1 MIKFAIKHIK
11 KRAQF
16 FKYCVGGGTA
26 FIVDFSLLYIFTEFL
41 GLWYLWSASAS
52 FIIAVY
58 VNYLI
63 QKFWT
68 FKSSGQ
74 RALRQFLV
82 FSAVQIVGLFINNT
96 TIYILVESFGRW
108 YMFSKAA
115 AAAIVLIWNFWA
127 SKMFVFNDKFLNQKA
142 QIIIAAEI
150 FPPDI
155 GGPATYTYRIAK
167 YLANQKINFKIICYA
182 TVIPKKSREEF
193 GRRVTRI
200 SSFLPLAIKYF
211 IYFINLFVL
220 SLSISAKVIYAQG
233 PVASGLPAVLVG
245 KILRKRVVIK
255 IVGDYGWEQARMFHA
270 SERSIDDW
278 QHQRVFKAQ
287 NSLINLKLKFI
298 CQVQKFVARQ
308 ANAIIVPSHYL
319 KNLVIAWGV
328 REQKIKVIYNA
339 VDFQFYELHSQ
350 KEAKEK
356 IKIDGDLILTVGRL
370 IPWKGMDTLI
380 SIMPEIKKINPC
392 FKLVIAGSG
401 SEEKNLKLL
410 IKDLKLTSS
419 VIMAG
424 RLSQQEMSKFYQ
436 ASSLFVLNSSYEG
449 LSHVILEAM
458 YYKLPII
465 ASAVGGNPEL
475 IQDDYNGCLVEY
487 NNKQAWLAAIKRL
500 WESNS
505 LRERFCSSP
514 LVKMDVFS
522 FDHMV
527 RDTIKILNF

>member
-1 MIKFAIKHIK
+1 MIKFAIKHLK

-16 FKYCVGGGTA
+16 LKYCVGGGTA

-41 GLWYLWSASAS
+41 GLWYLWSATAS
-52 FIIAVY
+52 FVIAVY

-74 RALRQFLV
+74 YALRQFLV
-82 FSAVQIVGLFINNT
+82 FTAAQIVGLFINNT
-96 TIYILVESFGRW
+96 ALYVLVESFGLW
-108 YMFSKAA
+108 YMFSKAIA
-115 AAAIVLIWNFWA
+115 AAVVLIWNFWA
-127 SKMFVFNDKFLNQKA
+127 SKMFVFNDEFLSKEP

-167 YLANQKINFKIICYA
+167 YLTNQKINFKIICYA
-182 TVIPKKSREEF
+182 TTIPRKSQEEF
-193 GRRVTRI
+193 GRRITRI
-200 SSFLPLAIKYF
+200 SSFLPLLIKYF
-211 IYFINLFVL
+211 IYLINLFVL
-220 SLSISAKVIYAQG
+220 SLPISTKVIYAQG
-233 PVASGLPAVLVG
+233 AVASGLPAVLVG

-255 IVGDYGWEQARMFHA
+255 VVGDYGWEQARIYHA
-270 SERSIDDW
+270 TERSIDDW
-278 QHQRVFKAQ
+278 QHQRIFKAKKL
-287 NSLINLKLKFI
+287 LIKLKLKFI
-298 CQVQKFVARQ
+298 CCVQKFAIRQ
-308 ANAIIVPSHYL
+308 ASVIIVPSHYL
-319 KNLVIAWGV
+319 KSLVGGWGV

-339 VDFQFYELHSQ
+339 VDFQFYELNSQ
-350 KEAKEK
+350 KEAKKK

-370 IPWKGMDTLI
+370 VPWKGMDTLVA
-380 SIMPEIKKINPC
+380 IMPEIKKINPC

-401 SEEKNLKLL
+401 SEEKKLKLL
-410 IKDLKLTSS
+410 IKDLKLANS

-465 ASAVGGNPEL
+465 TSAVGGNPEL

-500 WESNS
+500 WQNKS
-505 LRERFCSSP
+505 LRERFCSNP

-527 RDTIKILNF
+527 RDTIKVLNI